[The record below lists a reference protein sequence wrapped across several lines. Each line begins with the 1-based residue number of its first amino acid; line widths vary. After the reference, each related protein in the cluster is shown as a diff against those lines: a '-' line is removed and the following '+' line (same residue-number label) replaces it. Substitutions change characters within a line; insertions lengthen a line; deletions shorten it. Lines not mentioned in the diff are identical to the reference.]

1 MIRIGHS
8 YDLHRLVKDRKLI
21 IGGIE
26 IPSELGALG
35 HSDADALLHTI
46 AEALLGALALG
57 DLGKLFPD
65 TSNEFKDIDSAILVK
80 KVLEIITVKGYKII
94 NIDSTVHLETPKLRN
109 YIDIIR
115 QNIANILGI
124 DISFVSVKATT
135 SEKLGIIGKSEAIAA
150 ETVVLLEQKNRL
162 RKL

>member
-8 YDLHRLVKDRKLI
+8 YDLHRLVKNRKLI

-35 HSDADALLHTI
+35 HSDADVLLHTV
-46 AEALLGALALG
+46 AESLLGALALG

-65 TSNEFKDIDSAILVK
+65 TSDEFKDIDSALLVK
-80 KVLEIITVKGYKII
+80 HVLQLVVDKGYRII
-94 NIDSTVHLETPKLRN
+94 NIDSTIHLETPKLRN
-109 YIDIIR
+109 YIDSIR

-124 DISFVSVKATT
+124 DVSFISVKATT

-150 ETVVLLEQKNRL
+150 ETVVLLEQKNKIRML
-162 RKL
+162 